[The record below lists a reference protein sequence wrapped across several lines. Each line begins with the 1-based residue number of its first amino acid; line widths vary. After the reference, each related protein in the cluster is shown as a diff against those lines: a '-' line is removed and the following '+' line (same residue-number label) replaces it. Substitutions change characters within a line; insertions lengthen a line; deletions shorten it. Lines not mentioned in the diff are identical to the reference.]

1 MCCGP
6 SLSTILVKRTQNMLD
21 YADEIKARP
30 ARTWFQTERQ
40 KQELK
45 KKVAQ
50 MTAEG
55 REDVEDDEVRE
66 GTCCVGAT
74 VLHR

>member
-1 MCCGP
+1 
-6 SLSTILVKRTQNMLD
+6 MLD

-55 REDVEDDEVRE
+55 REDVEDDEVRA
-66 GTCCVGAT
+66 GALRCRRSGFESL
-74 VLHR
+74 VAQSCRRL